1 MSFLHSFAVNLCG
14 SLRLKWVSCRQHI
27 NGSCSFIHSTI
38 ICLLFE
44 LFILF
49 INKYLLLS
57 FSRLF
62 YEYFIEPLF
71 LFFLLLTYFPF
82 CVIVSFE
89 ISILWILYHVHL
101 CNCYRIFPCVEHEA
115 YMKYLKYIMPYFK
128 LINLT
133 SIRFLNFSF
142 NYFSVYSDYV
152 YFG

>member
-1 MSFLHSFAVNLCG
+1 MNCPPFHYMNFSISLIIFILKSLFLILLSMLSFGYHLPEMSFLHSFAVNLCG

-62 YEYFIEPLF
+62 YEYFIRAIVPFVVVNLLSFLCYCLF
-71 LFFLLLTYFPF
+71 WDQHSLNSLS
-82 CVIVSFE
+82 CSF
-89 ISILWILYHVHL
+89 
-101 CNCYRIFPCVEHEA
+101 
-115 YMKYLKYIMPYFK
+115 M
-128 LINLT
+128 
-133 SIRFLNFSF
+133 
-142 NYFSVYSDYV
+142 
-152 YFG
+152 